1 LGSKI
6 SQLDWKHQLRDD
18 ENSQLGEIK
27 MDEHI
32 YRDQLIRVI
41 TTQTPGTHFWV
52 AKADVRYNDNKKV
65 QFFPV
70 EGPRDQF
77 TTKEEAQ
84 MNIIEQARKFIDK
97 LFVQ

>member
-1 LGSKI
+1 
-6 SQLDWKHQLRDD
+6 
-18 ENSQLGEIK
+18 
-27 MDEHI
+27 MDEHM

-41 TTQTPGTHFWV
+41 TMQTPGTQFWV
-52 AKADVRYNDNKKV
+52 AKADVRYNDNKKL

-84 MNIIEQARKFIDK
+84 VNIIEQARKLIDK
-97 LFVQ
+97 IIVQ

>member
-1 LGSKI
+1 
-6 SQLDWKHQLRDD
+6 
-18 ENSQLGEIK
+18 

-41 TTQTPGTHFWV
+41 TTQTLGTQFWV

-70 EGPRDQF
+70 KGPRDQF
-77 TTKEEAQ
+77 TTKAEAQ
-84 MNIIEQARKFIDK
+84 VNIIEQARKLIDK
-97 LFVQ
+97 IIVQ